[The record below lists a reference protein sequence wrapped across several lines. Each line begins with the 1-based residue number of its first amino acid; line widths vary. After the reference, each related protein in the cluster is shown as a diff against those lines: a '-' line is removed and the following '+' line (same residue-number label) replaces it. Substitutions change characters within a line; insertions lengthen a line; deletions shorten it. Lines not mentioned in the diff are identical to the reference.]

1 MPSKAKSVC
10 SSTNLN
16 TMNANKIFYSSIN
29 KRCFQKYSWHH
40 TYLQMGINKCTTYT
54 IYIVQCTMRS
64 AKWECVRVCV
74 RASTTISSICQ
85 CQSSAKN
92 KRKILK
98 SKAKSTNDVHMTF
111 CITFF
116 YNLIKLQQTFFTVC
130 WNLRWRN
137 SSNAKIWMR
146 RIRTFSY
153 SHSNESSIKLSQRA
167 KYRGISYSFIRM
179 DLVFMKEIRSH
190 I

>member
-1 MPSKAKSVC
+1 
-10 SSTNLN
+10 
-16 TMNANKIFYSSIN
+16 MNANKIFYSSIN

-54 IYIVQCTMRS
+54 IYIVQCGLRS
-64 AKWECVRVCV
+64 KNACGCVCV
-74 RASTTISSICQ
+74 CASTTISSICQ